1 MEVKAKQA
9 VPLSEVKKILKKRAE
24 ESEELTYEQQQAL
37 EHAEKFAPSEKAQ
50 KEIIKKLKEIEGLP
64 EECVVVLADIKPKK
78 AETVKAI
85 LTKYKLDQ
93 NEDLVNEVLKT
104 VG

>member
-1 MEVKAKQA
+1 MEIKAKRA

-50 KEIIKKLKEIEGLP
+50 KEVMKKLKEIGELP
-64 EECVVVLADIKPKK
+64 EECAVTLANIKPKK
-78 AETVKAI
+78 AETVKAV
-85 LTKYKLDQ
+85 LAKYKLDQ
-93 NEDLVNEVLKT
+93 NEELVNNVLKA